1 MNTHFQVRENITTF
15 KSLTGNS
22 PTYLT
27 KLFHRCSNETYNLR
41 SNYDQLSLEKPNTN
55 FLKKSFSYRAAK
67 SWNNLPPTLT
77 QNIGNK
83 TVNVFKT
90 LLTNHYRNIYSD

>member
-1 MNTHFQVRENITTF
+1 MFKLQKKAARVITGDSYDIRSHEVFQKPNWLPMNTHFQVRENITTF
-15 KSLTGNS
+15 KPLTGNS

-55 FLKKSFSYRAAK
+55 FFKKKLF
-67 SWNNLPPTLT
+67 L
-77 QNIGNK
+77 
-83 TVNVFKT
+83 
-90 LLTNHYRNIYSD
+90 